1 MSKSPADGTCSR
13 ERTAITGAQIE
24 VQRRSVLPN
33 EIADRALQKY
43 LALTPTTERPAVVLV
58 AGIPGAGKSTL
69 AEGLARHLRA
79 PVFSA
84 DWVIGAL
91 MPFEVLD
98 DDNAWHVVDT
108 SVVALVARQVQ
119 LGVDVVLDLTAHTRE
134 ERDRLRTLTERL
146 GGVFVGVE
154 CVCSDEE
161 LQRERV
167 EGRDRGIPGWRAT
180 VPWEHVQR
188 MRGLWEEWAE
198 DHLVVDSAVATPQEC
213 LEQVLA
219 ALGK

>member
-1 MSKSPADGTCSR
+1 M
-13 ERTAITGAQIE
+13 TGSAQ
-24 VQRRSVLPN
+24 Q
-33 EIADRALQKY
+33 IADRALRKY
-43 LALTPTTERPAVVLV
+43 LALAPTDARPKVVLV

-69 AEGLARHLRA
+69 AEALARHLRA
-79 PVFSA
+79 PVFSP

-91 MPFEVLD
+91 LPFEVLD

-108 SVVALVARQVQ
+108 SVIALVARQVQ
-119 LGVDVVLDLTAHTRE
+119 LGVDVVLDLTGHTAA

-154 CVCSDEE
+154 CVCSDEK
-161 LQRERV
+161 LHRERV

-188 MRGLWEEWAE
+188 MRVMWEDWTE
-198 DHLVVDSAVATPQEC
+198 DHLVLDSAVTTPAEC
-213 LEQVLA
+213 LKQVLA
-219 ALGK
+219 VLEE

>member
-1 MSKSPADGTCSR
+1 MTPG
-13 ERTAITGAQIE
+13 
-24 VQRRSVLPN
+24 
-33 EIADRALQKY
+33 EIAERALERY
-43 LALTPTTERPAVVLV
+43 LALPPTTARPAVVLV

-91 MPFEVLD
+91 VPFEVLT

-108 SVVALVARQVQ
+108 SIAALLARQVQ

-134 ERDRLRTLTERL
+134 ERARLRTLTERL
-146 GGVFVGVE
+146 GGVFAGVE
-154 CVCSDEE
+154 CVCSDETVHR
-161 LQRERV
+161 QRV

-188 MRGLWEEWAE
+188 MRGLWEDWPE
-198 DHLVVDSAVATPQEC
+198 DHLVVDSAAATAQEC
-213 LEQVLA
+213 LKQALT
-219 ALGK
+219 ALGR

>member
-1 MSKSPADGTCSR
+1 MSKD
-13 ERTAITGAQIE
+13 
-24 VQRRSVLPN
+24 
-33 EIADRALQKY
+33 

-58 AGIPGAGKSTL
+58 AGVPGAGKSTL

-91 MPFEVLD
+91 VPFEVLD

-108 SVVALVARQVQ
+108 TVVALLARQVQ
-119 LGVDVVLDLTAHTRE
+119 LGVDVVLDLTGHTRE

-161 LQRERV
+161 VQRERV

-180 VPWEHVQR
+180 VSWEHVQR
-188 MRGLWEEWAE
+188 VRGLWEEWAE

-213 LEQVLA
+213 LKQVLA